1 MVDYALDGHL
11 VAGRWDHLVAEGAD
25 GIGLLVGHLVD
36 LAAQTDSRVRE
47 VEELW
52 LKPDTRGSDA

>member
-36 LAAQTDSRVRE
+36 LAAQTDSRMRE

-52 LKPDTRGSDA
+52 